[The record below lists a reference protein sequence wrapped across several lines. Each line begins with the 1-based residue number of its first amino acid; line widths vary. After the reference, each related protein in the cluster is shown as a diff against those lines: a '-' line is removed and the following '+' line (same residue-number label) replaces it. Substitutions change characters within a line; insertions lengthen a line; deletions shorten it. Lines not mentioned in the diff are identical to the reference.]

1 MRQVDPNNVRASR
14 LEFVRTYGY
23 EELGEKLRRLRPEGK
38 KGEDWFSL
46 GELNERLVKLREVE
60 EKESSIAGFSFRDLK
75 MKLRDSSEGKTKIQT
90 SKCSV
95 LGYLL
100 NLPKSKFTRL

>member
-1 MRQVDPNNVRASR
+1 MRPVDPNNVRASR

-38 KGEDWFSL
+38 KGEDWFS
-46 GELNERLVKLREVE
+46 LREVE